1 MTRAR
6 DIANLINT
14 APSIYATD
22 SEVSASYVA
31 KSLVDAKGDIVTA
44 TADNTP
50 ARVAV
55 GTDGKFLTADSTQST
70 GLAWADVST
79 DPLPQAL
86 MTMGA

>member
-1 MTRAR
+1 MSRAR
-6 DIANLINT
+6 DIANILNT
-14 APSIYATD
+14 S
-22 SEVSASYVA
+22 VA
-31 KSLVDAKGDIVTA
+31 KSLVDAKGDLVSA

-50 ARVAV
+50 ARIAV

-79 DPLPQAL
+79 DPFPQAL

>member
-1 MTRAR
+1 MSRAR
-6 DIANLINT
+6 DIANILNT
-14 APSIYATD
+14 S
-22 SEVSASYVA
+22 VA
-31 KSLVDAKGDIVTA
+31 KSLVDAKGDLVSA

-50 ARVAV
+50 ARIAV

-70 GLAWADVST
+70 GLNWADVST

>member
-1 MTRAR
+1 MSRAR

-22 SEVSASYVA
+22 SEVAASYVA

-50 ARVAV
+50 ARIAV
-55 GTDGKFLTADSTQST
+55 GTNGQFLKADSTQST
-70 GLAWADVST
+70 GLAWGTVTT
-79 DPLPQAL
+79 DARPDIF
-86 MTMGA
+86 TVMGA

>member
-1 MTRAR
+1 MSRAR
-6 DIANLINT
+6 DIANILNT
-14 APSIYATD
+14 S
-22 SEVSASYVA
+22 VA
-31 KSLVDAKGDIVTA
+31 KSLVDAKGDLVSA

-50 ARVAV
+50 ARIAV

>member
-6 DIANLINT
+6 DIANIIST
-14 APSIYATD
+14 S
-22 SEVSASYVA
+22 VA
-31 KSLVDAKGDIVTA
+31 KTLVDAKGDIVTA
-44 TADNTP
+44 TADDTP

-55 GTDGKFLTADSTQST
+55 GTNGKFLTADSTAAT

>member
-6 DIANLINT
+6 DIANILNT
-14 APSIYATD
+14 T
-22 SEVSASYVA
+22 VA
-31 KSLVDAKGDIVTA
+31 KTLVDAKGDIVTA
-44 TADNTP
+44 TAEDTP

-55 GTDGKFLTADSTQST
+55 GTNGKFLTADSTQST